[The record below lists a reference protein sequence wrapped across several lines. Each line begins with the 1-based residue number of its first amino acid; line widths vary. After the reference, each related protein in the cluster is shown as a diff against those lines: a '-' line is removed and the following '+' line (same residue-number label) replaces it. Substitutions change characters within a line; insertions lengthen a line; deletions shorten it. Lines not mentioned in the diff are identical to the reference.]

1 VTEGSAAGGDGGV
14 RIVPATERDVPLVL
28 ELIKGLAEY
37 ERLAH
42 EVVAT
47 EAVLR
52 ETLFGARPGAE
63 VVIAYVGEEA
73 AGFAL
78 FFHNFSTFLG
88 RPGLAL
94 EDLFVR
100 PAWRGRGIG
109 RKLLAHL
116 AALAVARGC
125 GRFEWQVLDWN
136 ADAIAVYRR
145 VGAVP
150 MSDWTTYRLTGD
162 ALARLAAEASA
173 G

>member
-1 VTEGSAAGGDGGV
+1 VTEGSGAGGGDGV

-52 ETLFGARPGAE
+52 DTLFGARPGAE

-73 AGFAL
+73 VGFAL

-150 MSDWTTYRLTGD
+150 MSDWTTYRLTGE